1 MDIEENDKKEG
12 GHIDMSRMK
21 DEILKKEELDWA
33 DELINDVVK
42 ENTRANIIYN
52 DLFSFKD
59 LEDCDEIELYL
70 TDGSLCT
77 IDADELIEISGIN
90 IKWSYST
97 KRHKGETVEPVIVLE
112 SVPLAQITRMRLI
125 YK

>member
-1 MDIEENDKKEG
+1 
-12 GHIDMSRMK
+12 MSRMK
-21 DEILKKEELDWA
+21 DEIFKKEEKDWG
-33 DELINDVVK
+33 DKLVNNLIQ
-42 ENTRANIIYN
+42 ESTRANLIYD

-77 IDADELIEISGIN
+77 VNADELVEVSGIN

-97 KRHKGETVEPVIVLE
+97 KRHKGEEVEPVIVLE
-112 SVPLAQITRMRLI
+112 SVPLAQVARMRMI
-125 YK
+125 YRTS